1 VVSTVPLSADAL
13 NGGLPA
19 EVSSFVGRGEDL
31 RRARDLLASNRL
43 LTLVGPGGVGK
54 TRLALRLAGTVERQ
68 FGDGVC
74 WVELRGVRDER
85 LVPLTVAGA
94 LGVSLVEADFTAG
107 LARFLVDKHL
117 LLVLDNCEHL
127 AASCARLLEALL
139 GAAPRLKALASS
151 RHVLNVSGEQLMTVQ
166 AFPVPDHDSEVS
178 PENVATYDSVALFVD
193 RVRAV
198 QPRFR
203 LTPESCAP
211 IAELCRRLE
220 GMPLALELA
229 AAWLR
234 GMTLDQVVQRL
245 GTRRVYGPSDEGPDG
260 FARTLESTI
269 RASYELCSP
278 EEQLLWGRLSV
289 FAGGFDLR
297 GAESVCAGQG
307 LPVEGV
313 LPALGGLVEQSVVQR
328 APASDAEAGWYQML
342 ETIRSFGEGR
352 LRRAGELRQLR
363 LRHRDHYAGLAEQ
376 AADAFFGPGQNQWLL
391 RIQRELDNLR
401 AAIACCFREPGQAQ
415 IGLRMA
421 TALVDYWFATSVRE
435 GYGLL
440 LQALDRVPE
449 PTLVRANGLWAAA
462 HAAMYV
468 NEVAQGRRLLEECR
482 DLADR
487 LDDVRLRARVLQVE
501 GEALFCDGDAPGCI
515 ARWDQ
520 GAAAFGD
527 AGDPYGEFHVLMT
540 STAAAFFSGDPRLEG
555 YARRGLALADEHGA
569 ESSKAGALY
578 ALGNAHWR
586 AGRAAEAIRC
596 YQESLRRWEPWM
608 YVAGMPFA
616 VEAIAWV
623 VSAVRPDDLAARLLG
638 ASAAVW
644 RRSGMR
650 VDELP
655 FYFEQDRQAQE
666 AVRAAIGQE
675 RYEAA
680 FAEGNSCSLEEALA
694 LATSIGKPK
703 SGRPAPS
710 RGEGEPGPLTK
721 RESQVAE
728 LVAEG
733 LTNKDIAS
741 RLLIA
746 QRTVETHV
754 ENIIGKLGVRLRAQ
768 VAAWVASQRLPE
780 AGPTPPP
787 HSRRSADNGHGRAVE

>member
-1 VVSTVPLSADAL
+1 M
-13 NGGLPA
+13 
-19 EVSSFVGRGEDL
+19 
-31 RRARDLLASNRL
+31 

-54 TRLALRLAGTVERQ
+54 TRLALRLAGTVGRR

-107 LARFLVDKHL
+107 LARFLVDKRL
-117 LLVLDNCEHL
+117 LLVLDNCEHV
-127 AASCARLLEALL
+127 AAGCARLLDSLL
-139 GAAPRLKALASS
+139 RAAPGLKALASS
-151 RHVLNVSGEQLMTVQ
+151 RHVLHVSGEQLLTVQ
-166 AFPVPDHDSEVS
+166 AFPVPEQDSEVS

-198 QPRFR
+198 QPTFR

-211 IAELCRRLE
+211 IAGLCRRLE

-229 AAWLR
+229 ASWMR

-260 FARTLESTI
+260 VARTLESTI

-278 EEQLLWGRLSV
+278 AEQMLWCRLSV

-307 LPVEGV
+307 MPVEEV
-313 LPALGGLVEQSVVQR
+313 LPALAGLVEHSAVQR
-328 APASDAEAGWYQML
+328 VQGSEAEAGWYHML

-352 LRRAGELRQLR
+352 LRSAGELRQLR
-363 LRHRDHYAGLAEQ
+363 LRHRDHYAGLAEE
-376 AADAFFGPGQNQWLL
+376 AAHAFFGPGQNEWLL

-401 AAIACCFREPGQAQ
+401 TAIAWCFGEPGQAQ
-415 IGLRMA
+415 VGLRMA
-421 TALVDYWFATSVRE
+421 TALVEYWFASSVRE

-440 LQALDRVPE
+440 LKALDRVPE
-449 PTLVRANGLWAAA
+449 PTLVRAEGLWAAA
-462 HAAMYV
+462 HCAMYV

-482 DLADR
+482 DLGGQ
-487 LDDVRLRARVLQVE
+487 LDDVRLRARVQQVE
-501 GEALFCDGDAPGCI
+501 GEALFCEGDAPGCI
-515 ARWDQ
+515 AVWEQ
-520 GAAAFGD
+520 SAAAFRE

-540 STAAAFFSGDPRLEG
+540 SSAAAFFSDDPRLEG
-555 YARRGLALADEHGA
+555 YARKAVALAEEHAA
-569 ESSKAGALY
+569 ESSKAGVLY

-586 AGRAAEAIRC
+586 AGRADEAIRC
-596 YQESLRRWEPWM
+596 YRESLLRWEPWM

-616 VEAIAWV
+616 VEAMAWV

-655 FYFEQDRQAQE
+655 FYFERDRQAKE
-666 AVRAAIGQE
+666 AVSTAIGQE

-680 FAEGNSCSLEEALA
+680 FAEGACCSLEEALA

-703 SGRPAPS
+703 GGRPVAS
-710 RGEGEPGPLTK
+710 QREQEPGPLTK

-741 RLLIA
+741 RLLIS
-746 QRTVETHV
+746 QRTVESHV
-754 ENIIGKLGVRLRAQ
+754 ENILGKLGVRSRAQ
-768 VAAWVASQRLPE
+768 VAGWVASQRLTE
-780 AGPTPPP
+780 AEPTTPT
-787 HSRRSADNGHGRAVE
+787 HSRLSADNGRGRAVE